1 MKFLLSLITS
11 KDGSLSQ
18 TKLAAA
24 CFHFALF
31 VTVCWLTYVKR
42 EWMGEMWTL
51 YAMVAVGHA
60 SYDKTLAS
68 VRAYKDKQLGVSE
81 SMTPTT
87 TITARSGGDD
97 GTTPK

>member
-1 MKFLLSLITS
+1 MNFLLSLVTS

-68 VRAYKDKQLGVSE
+68 VRAYKDKQLGVSSE
-81 SMTPTT
+81 SMTTTT
-87 TITARSGGDD
+87 TITSD
-97 GTTPK
+97 GKPPA